1 MHSRRL
7 KLNNASVVA
16 NPQSASSSTMLRN
29 ELEFGEILRFEDE
42 GEFSFFAY
50 SKKIDTPENSI
61 VLFSSEKLAQ
71 SFLLK
76 EVKPFR
82 LDPEIMKFLT
92 ADTLFPPLRHFRQNL
107 FEDEI
112 WLKVFS
118 RILKK
123 LTPRKALL
131 YFWFTR

>member
-29 ELEFGEILRFEDE
+29 ELEFGEILRFEGE

-50 SKKIDTPENSI
+50 SQKIDTPENSI
-61 VLFSSEKLAQ
+61 VLFSSDKLAR

-82 LDPEIMKFLT
+82 LDHEIMKFLT

-123 LTPRKALL
+123 LTPRIASLH
-131 YFWFTR
+131 FWFTR